1 MKGIIKTLIYDATG
15 IRDEKRSRML
25 KKKSRLKEIKISGYK
40 SLGTD
45 IQPINLEM
53 SNLNI
58 IIGANGA
65 GKSNFISFFQMLAN
79 MMTGALQIYVGKNG
93 SSESLLQFGSKRTK
107 MISASLVFQNDRFT
121 DTYEFSL
128 VKAVND
134 TLIFAEEV
142 INDGKNKFELSSG
155 QKESFLLTD
164 EAAHASERAVRA
176 ILSGCKTFQ
185 FHDTSSEAHIRSAAY
200 IENNRFLMSD
210 GGNVA
215 SYLYMLKMK
224 YEQYYKRIVDHV
236 RYVMPTFH
244 DFFLEPQILNPQWI
258 KLQWFE
264 KGNSEYVFGPEHFS
278 DGTLRFIALATL
290 FLQPPELLPQVI
302 FVDEPE
308 LGLHPQAVDV
318 LASMVQRAKENTQI
332 IMATQSP
339 RLLDSFDY
347 KDIIVAEKDRET
359 GCTILKRLD
368 EKEIKIWLEDYSLS
382 QIWEKNIIGG
392 QP

>member
-1 MKGIIKTLIYDATG
+1 
-15 IRDEKRSRML
+15 
-25 KKKSRLKEIKISGYK
+25 
-40 SLGTD
+40 
-45 IQPINLEM
+45 
-53 SNLNI
+53 
-58 IIGANGA
+58 
-65 GKSNFISFFQMLAN
+65 
-79 MMTGALQIYVGKNG
+79 
-93 SSESLLQFGSKRTK
+93 

-164 EAAHASERAVRA
+164 EASHASERAVRA

-359 GCTILKRLD
+359 CCTILKRLD